1 MQERIEVRVRVI
13 PRARVD
19 RVDGIRA
26 GRLVLRVAAPPVDG
40 AANRAA
46 QDLLGK
52 ALGIRAA
59 DVRLELGTTT
69 RDKVLSVP
77 RGAGPALARLLK

>member
-1 MQERIEVRVRVI
+1 MMLRTIGIACLAVGALYGADTAASRLQEAHEVFMEIMDAPDKGI
-13 PRARVD
+13 P
-19 RVDGIRA
+19 
-26 GRLVLRVAAPPVDG
+26 
-40 AANRAA
+40 